1 MKLQALISSAVLAGA
16 LAFPGAV
23 MAQAVIG
30 GTEIPADQ
38 MQRFHDACEALQAQ
52 STASLTADDTDETD
66 AGTVTD
72 PATTG
77 SVASGDSSDENSDP
91 AAQDNWDEM
100 IAGLTLEDCE
110 TGGFLV
116 TP

>member
-16 LAFPGAV
+16 LAFPGAA

-30 GTEIPADQ
+30 GTEIPAEQ
-38 MQRFHDACEALQAQ
+38 MQRFHDACEALQAE

-66 AGTVTD
+66 PGTVAD
-72 PATTG
+72 PTTTG
-77 SVASGDSSDENSDP
+77 SVASDDTSDSSDP
-91 AAQDNWDEM
+91 AAQDNWDEV

-110 TGGFLV
+110 AGGFLV